1 MRRQSDPR
9 IVLRSTDVPPSGG
22 VSTGSSRSSASCE
35 RFDVPRLRYGRPN
48 ESIDDRKAPVFI
60 AAVMVMVVSTTLLL
74 GAFRRVRISRVG
86 PARHNWTEQR
96 VRRWTIGSLI
106 WTVLV
111 GALLAL
117 YPGGE
122 TRSATPIGSDQAR
135 TARRS
140 NLIETE
146 GYSVLALLL
155 FPIVVA
161 AVAVIARPG
170 RWQRQVRIACA
181 TLLAAFCVLG
191 IASVGFPYVP
201 AALAILRAGS
211 RTESIAAR
219 R

>member
-1 MRRQSDPR
+1 MFRGCGTVDRRSE
-9 IVLRSTDVPPSGG
+9 
-22 VSTGSSRSSASCE
+22 GSSVHRCVDGDGCVDDAAARRVPAGPNLAIRASATQLDRTAGTPLDDRRVDLDGPC
-35 RFDVPRLRYGRPN
+35 RGAARAVPR
-48 ESIDDRKAPVFI
+48 
-60 AAVMVMVVSTTLLL
+60 
-74 GAFRRVRISRVG
+74 RR
-86 PARHNWTEQR
+86 
-96 VRRWTIGSLI
+96 
-106 WTVLV
+106 
-111 GALLAL
+111 
-117 YPGGE
+117 

-161 AVAVIARPG
+161 AVAFIARPD
-170 RWQRQVRIACA
+170 RWRRQVRIACA

-191 IASVGFPYVP
+191 IASVGFPYIP